1 MGEKRIVSAWIQ
13 GGECVWN
20 PAQATPARAWR
31 LVLLGAPGVGKG
43 TQAELLA
50 DHLGAVHLSTGDL
63 FRAAK
68 TQGDSPRSAAME
80 EALQYMRRGELV
92 PDEIVIRLVEER
104 RACLRLPCGFLLD
117 GYPRTVAQAE
127 ALDRLLAREGLSLDG
142 VLDYELPLEE
152 VVRRL
157 SGRRTCARCQ
167 MVFHVETRPPRVE
180 GVCDHCGGPLLQRED
195 DRPEAVRVRMAVYQR
210 STAPLIDYY
219 RQRNLLIPVPAHGT
233 PEEVFARSLKLLNGR
248 SPTRNDS
255 PTRSV
260 PAA

>member
-1 MGEKRIVSAWIQ
+1 MGQKRIVSAWIQ
-13 GGECVWN
+13 GGDCVWN
-20 PAQATPARAWR
+20 EAGATPARAWR

-50 DHLGAVHLSTGDL
+50 EHLGAVHLSTGDV
-63 FRAAK
+63 FRAAMLE
-68 TQGDSPRSAAME
+68 TTGPRSAAME
-80 EALQYMRRGELV
+80 QALQYMRRGELV

-127 ALDRLLAREGLSLDG
+127 ALDRLLAQEGLALDG

-157 SGRRTCARCQ
+157 SGRRTCGRCQ
-167 MVFHVETRPPRVE
+167 TVFHVETRPPRQE
-180 GVCDHCGGPLLQRED
+180 GICDQCGGPLLQRED
-195 DRPEAVRVRMAVYQR
+195 DRPEAVRVRMEVYQR

-233 PEEVFARSLKLLNGR
+233 PQEVFARSLELLNGR
-248 SPTRNDS
+248 NHEAAVGSARSISP
-255 PTRSV
+255 
-260 PAA
+260 A